1 MKISDRMKK
10 ILGFI
15 GFVLLLVLVVA
26 QYLLQQEIVSISG
39 QLHETRS
46 SGNTLKTTSES
57 RALAVSAYKALTG
70 DAPGELYQRPEDAV
84 QFYSTVDE
92 VLRQYGLVHSGISP
106 QQGSDPLELGLS
118 VEFSGP
124 YYGFLK
130 AMAALRQSPYLM
142 KTTTLTLTF
151 YKKGSETKEPLTGGG
166 NITGKMTIVSALKN

>member
-1 MKISDRMKK
+1 MKVSERMRK
-10 ILGFI
+10 ILSFLAFI
-15 GFVLLLVLVVA
+15 MLVLLAAA
-26 QYLLQQEIVSISG
+26 QYYLQQQLIAVSA
-39 QLHETRS
+39 QLQSTRS
-46 SGNTLKTTSES
+46 SAKELSRTSES

-70 DAPGELYQRPEDAV
+70 DAPGELYQRPENAV

-92 VLRQYGLVHSGISP
+92 VLRQYGLVHSGITP
-106 QQGSDPLELGLS
+106 QPGTDPLELGLS

-142 KTTTLTLTF
+142 KTTTLTLT
-151 YKKGSETKEPLTGGG
+151 YYVGTGKDSLPGEG

>member
-1 MKISDRMKK
+1 MKVSERMRK
-10 ILGFI
+10 ILTFLA
-15 GFVLLLVLVVA
+15 FVLLVVLVAA
-26 QYLLQQEIVSISG
+26 QYFLQQELIAVNT
-39 QLHETRS
+39 QLQSTRS
-46 SGNTLKTTSES
+46 SAKELSRTSES

-70 DAPGELYQRPEDAV
+70 DAPEELYQRPENAV

-92 VLRQYGLVHSGISP
+92 VLRQYGLVHSGITP
-106 QQGSDPLELGLS
+106 QAGTDPLELGLS

-142 KTTTLTLTF
+142 KTTTLTLTY
-151 YKKGSETKEPLTGGG
+151 YKGAGKDSLPGEG

>member
-1 MKISDRMKK
+1 MKISDRMRK
-10 ILGFI
+10 ILAFI
-15 GFVLLLVLVVA
+15 GFILLAVLVAA
-26 QYLLQQEIVSISG
+26 QYFLQQEMIDVSG
-39 QLHETRS
+39 QLRETRS
-46 SGNTLKTTSES
+46 SVKTLSRTSES

-70 DAPGELYQRPEDAV
+70 DSPGELYQRPEDAV

-106 QQGSDPLELGLS
+106 QQGADPLELGLS

-142 KTTTLTLTF
+142 KTTTLTLTY
-151 YKKGSETKEPLTGGG
+151 YKSTDKKDAFSGEG
-166 NITGKMTIVSALKN
+166 NIKGKMTIVSALKN

>member
-1 MKISDRMKK
+1 MKVSERMRK
-10 ILGFI
+10 ILTFLAFI
-15 GFVLLLVLVVA
+15 LLVVLVVA
-26 QYLLQQEIVSISG
+26 QYFLQQELIAVNT
-39 QLHETRS
+39 QLQSTRS
-46 SGNTLKTTSES
+46 SAKELSRTSES

-70 DAPGELYQRPEDAV
+70 DAPGELYQRPENAV

-92 VLRQYGLVHSGISP
+92 VLRQYGLVHSGITP
-106 QQGSDPLELGLS
+106 QPGTDPLELGLS

-142 KTTTLTLTF
+142 KTTTLTLT
-151 YKKGSETKEPLTGGG
+151 YYVAKGKDSLPGEG

>member
-1 MKISDRMKK
+1 MKVSERMRK
-10 ILGFI
+10 ILTFLA
-15 GFVLLLVLVVA
+15 FVLLVVLVAA
-26 QYLLQQEIVSISG
+26 QYFLQQELIAVNT
-39 QLHETRS
+39 QLQSTRS
-46 SGNTLKTTSES
+46 SAKELSRTSES

-70 DAPGELYQRPEDAV
+70 DAPEELYQRPENAV

-92 VLRQYGLVHSGISP
+92 VLRQYGLVHSGITP
-106 QQGSDPLELGLS
+106 QAGTDPLELGLS

-142 KTTTLTLTF
+142 KTTTLSLT
-151 YKKGSETKEPLTGGG
+151 YYTGTGKKDSLPGEG

>member
-1 MKISDRMKK
+1 MKVSERMRK
-10 ILGFI
+10 ILSFLAFI
-15 GFVLLLVLVVA
+15 MLVLLAAA
-26 QYLLQQEIVSISG
+26 QYYLQQQLIAVSA
-39 QLHETRS
+39 QLQSTRS
-46 SGNTLKTTSES
+46 SAKELSRTSES

-70 DAPGELYQRPEDAV
+70 DAPGELYQRPENAV

-92 VLRQYGLVHSGISP
+92 VLRQYGLVHSGITP
-106 QQGSDPLELGLS
+106 QPGTDPLELGLS

-142 KTTTLTLTF
+142 KTTTLTLT
-151 YKKGSETKEPLTGGG
+151 YYVAKGKDSLPGEG

>member
-1 MKISDRMKK
+1 MKVSERMRK
-10 ILGFI
+10 ILTFLAFI
-15 GFVLLLVLVVA
+15 LLVVLVVA
-26 QYLLQQEIVSISG
+26 QYFLQQELIAVNT
-39 QLHETRS
+39 QLQSTRS
-46 SGNTLKTTSES
+46 SAKELSRTSES

-70 DAPGELYQRPEDAV
+70 DAPGELYQRPENAV

-92 VLRQYGLVHSGISP
+92 VLRQYGLVHSGITP
-106 QQGSDPLELGLS
+106 QPGKDPLELGLS

-142 KTTTLTLTF
+142 KTTTLTLT
-151 YKKGSETKEPLTGGG
+151 YYVAKGKDSLPGEG

>member
-1 MKISDRMKK
+1 MKVSERMRK
-10 ILGFI
+10 ILSFLAFI
-15 GFVLLLVLVVA
+15 ILVLLAAA
-26 QYLLQQEIVSISG
+26 QYYLQQQLIDVSA
-39 QLHETRS
+39 QLQSTRS
-46 SGNTLKTTSES
+46 SAKELSRNSES

-70 DAPGELYQRPEDAV
+70 DAPGELYQRPENAV

-92 VLRQYGLVHSGISP
+92 VLRQYGLVHSGITP
-106 QQGSDPLELGLS
+106 QPGTDPLELGLS

-142 KTTTLTLTF
+142 KTTTLTLTY
-151 YKKGSETKEPLTGGG
+151 YKSTGKDSLPGEG